1 VEIALK
7 NDLMTLMSQKL
18 LAFNPFFY
26 YSINKSNFQLLWRR
40 YAQQTNILEPNQTL
54 YSFRHTGA
62 INVYKRF
69 RSVEKVRAV
78 MGHQSINTTLRYLRG
93 LEIETLKQEEMPVIE
108 L

>member
-1 VEIALK
+1 MPVAPQIR
-7 NDLMTLMSQKL
+7 SL
-18 LAFNPFFY
+18 LNKREADQNIFSGGKPYNKFY
-26 YSINKSNFQLLWRR
+26 FQLFWRR

-62 INVYKRF
+62 INVYNRF